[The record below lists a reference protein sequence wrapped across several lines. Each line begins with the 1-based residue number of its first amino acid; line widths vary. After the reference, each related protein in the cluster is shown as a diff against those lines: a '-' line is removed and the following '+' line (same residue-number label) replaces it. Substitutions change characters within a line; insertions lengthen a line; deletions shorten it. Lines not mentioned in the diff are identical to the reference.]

1 MAFSTARRAWCTAM
15 FAIACTAV
23 SGVSL
28 AASPQPSASTNDAL
42 QHALSALAQRAQPG
56 TLGVAVLDLKSGATA
71 GVDADRAFPMMSVF
85 KAPVAAAVLS
95 RIDDGSLS
103 LQQAVTVTRDQVMG
117 GSAIP
122 SIGAHF
128 HGERMSFTIEQLL
141 KAAVTES
148 DNTAVNAL
156 IRAVG
161 GAGVVTTY
169 LHAHGIDGM
178 RVEVDE
184 ADIAQVF
191 HGLRPG
197 EKAPAHESDAA
208 ADQRYQSGYQAF
220 LADPRNRSTPD
231 AAIAFLR
238 KLVQGELLS
247 PVSTQRLLALMEA
260 QTIPNRLR
268 AGLPAGLRFADKTGT
283 SGSLGKRTA
292 AFNDIGIIRWPDG
305 HTVLVAAFLMDS
317 PASDQQR
324 AALFA
329 DIARSVAASVHP

>member
-1 MAFSTARRAWCTAM
+1 MAFSTTRRAWFTAM
-15 FAIACTAV
+15 FAIGCVAA
-23 SGVSL
+23 SGMSL
-28 AASPQPSASTNDAL
+28 AAGAQPGASRNEPL
-42 QHALSALAQRAQPG
+42 QHALEALAQRAHPG

-103 LQQAVTVTRDQVMG
+103 LQQSVTVTRDQVMG

-141 KAAVTES
+141 KAAVSES

-161 GAGVVTTY
+161 GPVVVTTY

-178 RVEVDE
+178 RVDVDE
-184 ADIAQVF
+184 AGIAQVF
-191 HGLRPG
+191 HGLRQG
-197 EKAPAHESDAA
+197 EQPPAHESDAA

-231 AAIAFLR
+231 AAIGFLE

-247 PVSTQRLLALMEA
+247 PVSTQRLLGLMQA

-268 AGLPAGLRFADKTGT
+268 AGLPAGLTFADKTGT
-283 SGSLGKRTA
+283 SGALGKRTA

-305 HTVLVAAFLMDS
+305 HTVLVVAFLMDS
-317 PASDQQR
+317 SATDQQR

-329 DIARSVAASVHP
+329 DIARSVVSSTRP